1 MADLRI
7 TCITPDSSDADRRI
21 DAVGGD
27 GFYHTIDEAISN
39 IKRGVNKYWTHVQGK
54 SVWVVVERR
63 PNGVEYL
70 KTENDGFPPNNL
82 LSLPACRR

>member
-7 TCITPDSSDADRRI
+7 TCITPDAGDADRRI
-21 DAVGGD
+21 DAVGGAE
-27 GFYHTIDEAISN
+27 FYHTIDEAIAN
-39 IKRGVNKYWTHVQGK
+39 IKRGTHRYWTHVQGK
-54 SVWVVVERR
+54 SVWVEVERR

-82 LSLPACRR
+82 LSLPSCR

>member
-7 TCITPDSSDADRRI
+7 TCITRDGSDQDRRI

-27 GFYHTIDEAISN
+27 GFYHTIEQAIAY
-39 IKRGVNKYWTHVQGK
+39 IKNSTHRYWTHVQGK
-54 SVWVVVERR
+54 SVWVVVARR

-70 KTENDGFPPNNL
+70 KTEDDGFPPNNL
-82 LSLPACRR
+82 LSLPECRR